1 MDFHNKHLN
10 SVFIGLIFQ
19 GYSKQEALIITNNY
33 IDSCINIQFK
43 IKSKM
48 KNKIIKI

>member
-1 MDFHNKHLN
+1 MEFENKHLN

-19 GYSKQEALIITNNY
+19 GYSKEEALKITNNY

-43 IKSKM
+43 IKSK
-48 KNKIIKI
+48 IKK

>member
-10 SVFIGLIFQ
+10 TIFLQLIFQ
-19 GYSKQEALIITNNY
+19 GYSKEEALKITNYY
-33 IDSCINIQFK
+33 IDSCINISFL

-48 KNKIIKI
+48 KK